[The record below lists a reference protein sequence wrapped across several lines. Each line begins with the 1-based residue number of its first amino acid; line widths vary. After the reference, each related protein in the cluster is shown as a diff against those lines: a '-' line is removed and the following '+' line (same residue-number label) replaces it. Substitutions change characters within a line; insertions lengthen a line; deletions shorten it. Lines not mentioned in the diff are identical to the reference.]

1 MCNPV
6 LMTIAWY
13 IFWQARLDDRL
24 LDLFPPHKRTLAE
37 LESHFMVRPPNPF
50 TLLLSPVPLT
60 GCGTVRCGLLAAV
73 SRATLV
79 LLPPVRG

>member
-1 MCNPV
+1 MV
-6 LMTIAWY
+6 HL
-13 IFWQARLDDRL
+13 WQARLDDRL

-50 TLLLSPVPLT
+50 THTLSPVPPT
-60 GCGTVRCGLLAAV
+60 SCATVRCGVLAV

-79 LLPPVRG
+79 CFSHQCGV